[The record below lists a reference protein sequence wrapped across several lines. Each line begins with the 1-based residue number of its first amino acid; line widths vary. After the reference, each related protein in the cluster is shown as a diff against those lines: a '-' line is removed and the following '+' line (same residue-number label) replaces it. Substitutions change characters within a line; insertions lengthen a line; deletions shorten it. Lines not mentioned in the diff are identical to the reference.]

1 MSRTSRFLS
10 LLSASLMLGAALH
23 AQPSPDARVRG
34 LGQERTLSF
43 EENRG
48 QTDSRVKYLARTGGW
63 SLFLTPTEAVLGLQ
77 EGGPVRL
84 SWTGGSTEPRIRG
97 EEELPGKVNYL
108 TGDASRWR
116 SGIPT
121 YSRVRYSGIYPGIDL
136 VFYGNGGRLEYD
148 VIVAPGADPGT
159 VRLGIA
165 GADRLS
171 VDQVTGD
178 LVLALAGSEMR
189 LSKPVSYQD
198 VGGARREVASRY
210 RLLGPREVGFE
221 VAEWDRE
228 RPLIIDP
235 VLAYS
240 TYLGG
245 SADDGSYGGTADAQ
259 GNLYVTGS
267 TSSPD
272 FPLASA
278 FQISL
283 AGNYDVFVT
292 KLDRDGVLVYSTY
305 LGGSDGEQGEDMAA
319 DDRGNVYLAGSTHS
333 ADFPRVGGLPAALAG
348 GTGDAFVTKLGAGG
362 EILFSTLLGGSTLDS
377 AEGIGVDAR
386 GRIYVA
392 GWTYSADFP
401 IRGALFGSLRGPSDG
416 YVARL
421 SSSGTELEASTYL
434 GGSEYEYIQNLA
446 VDPAGNVHLV
456 GSTTSRDFPVFN
468 PPAGTSPSL
477 PFFSWGF
484 LAKLPPSLASFVYST
499 YFASGIDVA
508 ADASGNTYVIGLP
521 NQPVPPD
528 ACATKLDPQ
537 GAVLFS
543 TCVGGSNEEM
553 TTAIEVDRQGNTI
566 LAGSTYSTDFPLKDP
581 IQSRCVPLEYE
592 GRCYFDIFVTK
603 LDPAGQEILFSTYL
617 GGTQQVTFYPPEE
630 GVYGLGVDA
639 RGDIYLAGWTYS
651 ADFPTVNAVQPE
663 HGGGSESGEIDALAV
678 RISFGGAPPDC
689 SAATAGPSLIWPP
702 NGRMVPVSILG
713 VTDPDGGPV
722 TLQVTGVTQDEPG
735 AAFSGIGSSVAQ
747 VKAERNGQGDG
758 RVYRIEFQAT
768 DPSGASCT
776 GQVTVCVPH
785 DQGEDKEKDG
795 AP

>member
-10 LLSASLMLGAALH
+10 ILSASLVLGVALH

-34 LGQERTLSF
+34 LGQERPLSF

-63 SLFLTPTEAVLGLQ
+63 SLFLTSTEAALALR

-84 SWTGGSTEPRIRG
+84 SWTGGSTEPRIQG

-108 TGDASRWR
+108 VGDASRWR
-116 SGIPT
+116 SGVPT

-171 VDQVTGD
+171 VDPASGE
-178 LVLALAGSEMR
+178 LVLKLVDSEMR
-189 LSKPVSYQD
+189 LSKPVSYQE

-228 RPLIIDP
+228 RPLVIDP

-245 SADDGSYGGTADAQ
+245 SVDDGAYGGTADAH

-267 TSSPD
+267 TNSPD
-272 FPLASA
+272 FPVAGA
-278 FQISL
+278 VQPSL

-292 KLDRDGVLVYSTY
+292 KLDRDGALVYSTY
-305 LGGSDGEQGEDMAA
+305 LGGSGGEQGEDMAA
-319 DDRGNVYLAGSTHS
+319 DDQGNVYLAGSTNS
-333 ADFPRVGGLPAALAG
+333 VDFPRVGGLPAALAG

-401 IRGALFGSLRGPSDG
+401 IRSGLFSSLRGPSDG

-421 SSSGTELEASTYL
+421 SPAGTELEASTYL
-434 GGSEYEYIQNLA
+434 GGSEYESIQNLA
-446 VDPAGNVHLV
+446 VDPAGHAYVV
-456 GSTTSRDFPVFN
+456 GSTTSNDFPLAN
-468 PPAGTSPSL
+468 PPAGTSPGPSP
-477 PFFSWGF
+477 PFFSSGF
-484 LAKLPPSLASFVYST
+484 LAKLSPSLSSFVYST

-508 ADASGNTYVIGLP
+508 ADAAGNTYAIGLP
-521 NQPVPPD
+521 NRPVPPD
-528 ACATKLDPQ
+528 ACATKLDPN

-543 TCVGGSNEEM
+543 TCVGGSNEDI
-553 TTAIEVDRQGNTI
+553 TTVIEVDRRGNTI
-566 LAGSTYSTDFPLKDP
+566 LAGSTHSIDFPLKDP
-581 IQSRCVPLEYE
+581 IQSRCAPLEYE

-603 LDPAGQEILFSTYL
+603 LDPAGREILFSTYL
-617 GGTQQVTFYPPEE
+617 GGTQPITFYPPEE
-630 GVYGLGVDA
+630 GVYGMGVDA

-663 HGGGSESGEIDALAV
+663 HGGGSEYGEIDALAV
-678 RISFGGAPPDC
+678 RIAFGGAPPDC
-689 SAATAGPSLIWPP
+689 SAATASPSLIWPP

-713 VTDPDGGPV
+713 VTNPEGGPV
-722 TLQVTGVTQDEPG
+722 ALKVTGVTQDEPG
-735 AAFSGIGSSVAQ
+735 STFSGIGSPVAL
-747 VKAERNGQGDG
+747 VKAERDGKGDG
-758 RVYRIEFQAT
+758 RVYRIGFQAT
-768 DPSGASCT
+768 DPSGAR
-776 GQVTVCVPH
+776 
-785 DQGEDKEKDG
+785 
-795 AP
+795 APAR